1 MPHIPELC
9 NELVQR
15 AKMAAL
21 MRNAATKMT
30 TILRPCT
37 CITVSQ
43 RNHTFKRDNKEKEKV
58 RTKIWVDYDMLHKV
72 FNKVDRAHIDRVGQE
87 RAAAEWITRCG
98 GAVRIQDVEE
108 WFHNYN
114 NLGTGPLGKF
124 MIEEIDAS
132 WADVQAEGFDLLD
145 GLKAVRTMKLSRC
158 PYLQDACLERLAPL
172 SHSLHSLEISHCGQL
187 VTDRGILALQDLKL
201 LQRLHLADLP
211 GVKDPEVTLQT
222 LQSAIPSCLITAEL
236 EDTEAQQT
244 VQMTP
249 Q

>member
-1 MPHIPELC
+1 
-9 NELVQR
+9 
-15 AKMAAL
+15 MAAL
-21 MRNAATKMT
+21 MKNAATRMT

-37 CITVSQ
+37 CAMVFH
-43 RNHTFKRDNKEKEKV
+43 RNKTFKRDNIEKEKV

-72 FNKVDRAHIDRVGQE
+72 FNKFDRAHIGRVGQE

-108 WFHNYN
+108 WFYNYN

-124 MIEEIDAS
+124 VIEEIDAS
-132 WADVQAEGFDLLD
+132 WADVQAEGFDHLD
-145 GLKAVRTMKLSRC
+145 GLKAVRTMKFSSCL
-158 PYLQDACLERLAPL
+158 YLQDACLERLAPL

-187 VTDRGILALQDLKL
+187 VTDRGILALQELKL

-222 LQSAIPSCLITAEL
+222 LQSALPSCFITAEL
-236 EDTEAQQT
+236 GETGADQTAQMASQSHGT
-244 VQMTP
+244 DAIL
-249 Q
+249 